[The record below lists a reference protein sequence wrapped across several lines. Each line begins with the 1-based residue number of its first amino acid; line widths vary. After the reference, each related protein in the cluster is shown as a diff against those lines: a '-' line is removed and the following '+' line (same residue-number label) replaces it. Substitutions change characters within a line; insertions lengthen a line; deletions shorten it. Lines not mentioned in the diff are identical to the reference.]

1 MADFFKLDEPIIA
14 ALVAQ
19 LRANVAAEVDAI
31 NADVTDGRM
40 IEPPAQ
46 ILDYAP
52 TPSDLQGGFPII
64 GVASAP
70 SKFEADLVTS
80 VVGVH
85 QIILVGVIS
94 NPDPSVLE
102 WQLRRYLRLMMN
114 IVQLDRTYGGR
125 CRGTILDRADP
136 GPLVKNTNPNIDAAW
151 LSDCYL
157 WLRCTRDECGG

>member
-14 ALVAQ
+14 AIVAQ

-31 NADVTDGRM
+31 NANVADGRT
-40 IEPPAQ
+40 IDHPAQ

-70 SKFEADLVTS
+70 TKFEDDLVRQ

-85 QIILVGVIS
+85 QIILVGVVA
-94 NPDPSVLE
+94 NADPAVLE
-102 WQLRRYLRLMMN
+102 WQLKRYLRLMLN
-114 IVQLDRTYGGR
+114 VVQLDRTYGGG

-136 GPLVKNTNPNIDAAW
+136 GPLVQNPNPKTDLTY
-151 LSDCYL
+151 LSWCWL
-157 WLRCTRDECGG
+157 WLRCSRDEYGG